1 MQKINRIGAVSMV
14 TVALFALVIS
24 LAKIGSPAK
33 NRSLVFDKD
42 RIVAIS
48 EIASRLNRAVQAAA
62 KMRGAPVK
70 VPEAPGKFGNPE
82 LWKDPRTQEDY
93 GFRKVSEYEYEICGT
108 FENDSHELERKYGNN
123 LNQRW
128 KFKLGMNCFKI
139 DIRSKNEYG
148 DSSGLEYQ

>member
-14 TVALFALVIS
+14 IVALFALVIS

-48 EIASRLNRAVQAAA
+48 EIASKLNRAVQSAA
-62 KMRGAPVK
+62 KSRGTTVK
-70 VPEAPGKFGNPE
+70 VPDSPRKLVNTE
-82 LWKDPRTQEDY
+82 LWQDPRTQQDY

-108 FENDSHELERKYGNN
+108 FENDSEELVRKYGNE
-123 LNQRW
+123 LNHRW
-128 KFKLGMNCFKI
+128 KFKRGVNCFKI
-139 DIRSKNEYG
+139 DIRFKIEYG